1 MAEDL
6 KTGDLVLCKVGT
18 FPPWPAVVFPQ
29 KFLRNDVYR
38 KRKANTIA
46 VCFFND
52 PTYYWENPLKLKR
65 LNSAIIDKF
74 LEKHGSTAS
83 PDLVGAYEEA
93 SEYDSLHDFVVQRCS
108 NEKRS
113 NILDGVS
120 EVEAG
125 GDPFQG
131 RDKEE
136 KGKSSRKGS
145 NTRVATPTPITR
157 PKKERSENEERI
169 DGSTSPPKKKQKLDP
184 SRRVEICLLFR
195 RKLQKNLVQRDVP
208 PSAEEIKESHKLLNR
223 IYDNRKNVPPF
234 FDVEALRQSK
244 LHKLFKVIINDE
256 NLAEFH
262 DVCKVIL
269 KEWSE
274 LILQLK
280 KDKLKKENN

>member
-1 MAEDL
+1 M
-6 KTGDLVLCKVGT
+6 
-18 FPPWPAVVFPQ
+18 
-29 KFLRNDVYR
+29 
-38 KRKANTIA
+38 
-46 VCFFND
+46 
-52 PTYYWENPLKLKR
+52 
-65 LNSAIIDKF
+65 
-74 LEKHGSTAS
+74 
-83 PDLVGAYEEA
+83 
-93 SEYDSLHDFVVQRCS
+93 
-108 NEKRS
+108 
-113 NILDGVS
+113 
-120 EVEAG
+120 
-125 GDPFQG
+125 
-131 RDKEE
+131 
-136 KGKSSRKGS
+136 
-145 NTRVATPTPITR
+145 
-157 PKKERSENEERI
+157 
-169 DGSTSPPKKKQKLDP
+169 STSPPKKKQKLDP

-223 IYDNRKNVPPF
+223 IYDNRKNIPPF